1 MGLIRGHYVLLS
13 QNTGFIMHFYLSVFD
28 LGNSSSHFL
37 EMTMLI
43 SKIGRYPDSR
53 KEEAELQK

>member
-1 MGLIRGHYVLLS
+1 MPSLC
-13 QNTGFIMHFYLSVFD
+13 QNPDFIMHFYLSIID
-28 LGNSSSHFL
+28 LCNSSSHFL

-43 SKIGRYPDSR
+43 SKVGRYPDSR